1 MESNWNIIFSSK
13 LNFFNKHI
21 RYVTGTVLD
30 NGINRFRLSY
40 HIDRFEIFWYELHI
54 ENVSLKLWKYIES
67 HTEKFQSYNYNE
79 TMKLFLFFLNFALPY
94 HYLLKIKDTVPLI
107 WFTCIWLTYI
117 SVLFVHLFC
126 LHR

>member
-1 MESNWNIIFSSK
+1 MKSNWNIIFSSK

-21 RYVTGTVLD
+21 RCVTGTVLD